1 MLTVITVKRINKISC
16 LTLKKEHVFMNI
28 TRPEQLS
35 TLIKTYRK
43 KHGVT
48 QAEIAQLVG
57 LRVATIS
64 DFENKPESCKLATFF
79 KILAA
84 LQLQLDITSREHQS
98 AADQNQWQEGW

>member
-1 MLTVITVKRINKISC
+1 MQ
-16 LTLKKEHVFMNI
+16 I
-28 TRPEQLS
+28 TRPKQLS
-35 TLIKTYRK
+35 TLIKAYRK

-84 LQLQLDITSREHQS
+84 LQLQLAISPR
-98 AADQNQWQEGW
+98 DQPTEPDQRKWQEGW